1 MPTGPKEHA
10 DDLPRMVYVGNLAWS
25 VKWQDLKDHMKQ
37 AGTVEFCR
45 ILTFDGSDWGRSRG
59 MAYVRYE
66 TEAEAQAA
74 VAALNTSE
82 LAGRAITVD
91 PWTGAKPRTGP
102 PKGSG
107 KGYFFVKGGGKEGHK
122 GGFQMGAKGW
132 GKGWGKN
139 VQVHGD
145 NSQMVYVAN
154 LPFKAEWQEVKD
166 HFKSVGTVEFVKILT
181 QDGTEYGQSKAH
193 LEATRRRQSGRPSAR
208 HRRFEA
214 AALQGERGGAVA
226 GGAACGLAERVRRS
240 LAGCLGSGRRHAAVE
255 GRPARKAE
263 ALSAS
268 ACRSLPPWG
277 RSESSAA
284 PAPAATR
291 AGRLSGA
298 VHRGIGCPRLC
309 RCSEEC
315 ARICWGLGKEAVVG
329 KHRQRSLG
337 CCPGHRGR
345 GFAGHR
351 LRALHDGR

>member
-181 QDGTEYGQSKAH
+181 QDGTEYGQSKGIACVRFTTAA
-193 LEATRRRQSGRPSAR
+193 EADQAVAQLNGSEMSGRNITVDKWSSSGTPQP
-208 HRRFEA
+208 EA
-214 AALQGERGGAVA
+214 AA
-226 GGAACGLAERVRRS
+226 
-240 LAGCLGSGRRHAAVE
+240 
-255 GRPARKAE
+255 
-263 ALSAS
+263 AS
-268 ACRSLPPWG
+268 
-277 RSESSAA
+277 
-284 PAPAATR
+284 
-291 AGRLSGA
+291 
-298 VHRGIGCPRLC
+298 V
-309 RCSEEC
+309 
-315 ARICWGLGKEAVVG
+315 
-329 KHRQRSLG
+329 
-337 CCPGHRGR
+337 
-345 GFAGHR
+345 
-351 LRALHDGR
+351 